1 MAVNSRQPAT
11 TNSSESLS
19 ELDPEELRQ
28 AMIEAQSRGV
38 DPAVLGLQLR
48 QALNQAGVPTPA
60 GTNSLPLG
68 LSQEQFDAILS
79 LPRGRAPVE
88 L

>member
-1 MAVNSRQPAT
+1 M
-11 TNSSESLS
+11 SSESLS
-19 ELDPEELRQ
+19 GLDLDELRQ
-28 AMIEAQSRGV
+28 AMLEAQANGM

-48 QALNQAGVPTPA
+48 QALNQSGVPTAA

-68 LSQEQFDAILS
+68 LSQEQFDAILR

>member
-1 MAVNSRQPAT
+1 M
-11 TNSSESLS
+11 SSESLS

-28 AMIEAQSRGV
+28 AMSEYNGI
-38 DPAVLGLQLR
+38 DPTVLGLQLR
-48 QALNQAGVPTPA
+48 RSLNEAGV

-68 LSQEQFDAILS
+68 LSQEQFDAILR